1 MNISEE
7 KKFGLVF
14 FIIFSAFMYLAY
26 YKSNINMLI
35 IFSVINAFLLLSIL
49 FKDKLLTGLMRKWIQ
64 FAIILSKIMNPII
77 MLAIYIIAV
86 VPIGIIMKIFMVD
99 ILKLKRSKKDS
110 YWVDRESKE
119 PNNMKDQF

>member
-14 FIIFSAFMYLAY
+14 LIIFSAFMYLAY
-26 YKSNINMLI
+26 YKSNINLLI
-35 IFSVINAFLLLSIL
+35 IFSIINAFLLLSIL
-49 FKDKLLTGLMRKWIQ
+49 FKDKLLTGLMRKWMQ
-64 FAIILSKIMNPII
+64 FGIILSKIMNPII

-86 VPIGIIMKIFMVD
+86 VPIGIAMKIFMVD

-110 YWVDRESKE
+110 YWVDRESIK